1 MLVGCGVPIPYY
13 IYKSGAAIGC
23 RLVAVALRCQL
34 VGVSV
39 ASEGV
44 GGAAHALQLSGVGC
58 ADHVG
63 AVVSWSGLVAH
74 LVGGAAA
81 HVGRLVAFLVALR
94 CVGWLSVGRG
104 AAVIMSGGSRLSC
117 GIRSGCRLLL
127 MVSPDVGRVSR
138 SSCRDRLPLLFVVS
152 WSGGAG
158 CSSVGCRCSS
168 RSVGRGAAHALRW
181 LRGVVPY
188 PLILRTP

>member
-1 MLVGCGVPIPYY
+1 MFGAFLFVGCGVPIPYY
-13 IYKSGAAIGC
+13 IYIRAGR

-63 AVVSWSGLVAH
+63 AVVSWSRLVAH

-104 AAVIMSGGSRLSC
+104 AAVLMWGG
-117 GIRSGCRLLL
+117 
-127 MVSPDVGRVSR
+127 SR
-138 SSCRDRLPLLFVVS
+138 SSCRDWVPLLFVVS
-152 WSGGAG
+152 WSGV
-158 CSSVGCRCSS
+158 SVVL
-168 RSVGRGAAHALRW
+168 SVS
-181 LRGVVPY
+181 
-188 PLILRTP
+188 